1 MEAESGHA
9 ASLPSYEQKD
19 KADALPGAV
28 LLG

>member
-28 LLG
+28 SLG

>member
-9 ASLPSYEQKD
+9 ACLPSYEQKD
-19 KADALPGAV
+19 NADGLPGAV